1 MNRSAKCSSIT
12 DAAFCGM
19 APDAT
24 SAATSASKQFSMIS
38 MRVPAVAAARCSLL
52 ILSPSA

>member
-1 MNRSAKCSSIT
+1 MNRSARCSNIV

-24 SAATSASKQFSMIS
+24 SAATSASNISSSTS
-38 MRVPAVAAARCSLL
+38 MRVPASAAVRASLFVFV
-52 ILSPSA
+52 IV